1 MRRYWLT
8 LRRFWGTA
16 VAVQLEYQANVL
28 IELLAV
34 AMSLS
39 GSLFLLSLFYG
50 PDQTLGG
57 WSWAQALMVQGLYTV
72 FDGMATTWLRPNLG
86 AIVTH
91 VREGTLDFVLLKPI
105 DSQFWLSMRTLSPAG
120 LPEIG
125 LGVALLIW
133 GSLQA
138 GVVLSLPALLTVLVM
153 VLAGGVIL
161 YSLWFL
167 IAATSIWFVKTWNAT
182 EVLRAVLAAGRYP
195 LSAYPATL
203 RLLFTFVLPVAFLT
217 TVPAELLLG
226 RVAAPML
233 LLGLALAGGFFV
245 SARDVLVVCFASL
258 HLCLEL
264 RCLIGPIGWILFCRS
279 CALPWERWCLFRCMP
294 FGSRCSSPGFGP
306 QCWRGCCMAPGGE
319 A

>member
-1 MRRYWLT
+1 MLRYWRT

-16 VAVQLEYQANVL
+16 LAVQLEYQANLL

-57 WSWAQALMVQGLYTV
+57 WTWAQALMVQGLYTV
-72 FDGMATTWLRPNLG
+72 FDGMASTWLRPNLG

-105 DSQFWLSMRTLSPAG
+105 DSQFWLSWRTLSPAG

-125 LGVALLIW
+125 LGLALLAW
-133 GSLQA
+133 ATHQA
-138 GVVLSLPALLTVLVM
+138 GVVLTLPSLVTALLML
-153 VLAGGVIL
+153 LAGAVIL

-182 EVLRAVLAAGRYP
+182 EVLRALLASGRYP
-195 LSAYPATL
+195 LEAYPSSL
-203 RLLFTFVLPVAFLT
+203 RLLFTVVLPVAFLT
-217 TVPAELLLG
+217 TVPAEVVLG
-226 RVAAPML
+226 RSHASTL
-233 LLGLALAGGFFV
+233 CLGLGLAAGFFTLARQFWLFALRFYT
-245 SARDVLVVCFASL
+245 SA
-258 HLCLEL
+258 
-264 RCLIGPIGWILFCRS
+264 
-279 CALPWERWCLFRCMP
+279 
-294 FGSRCSSPGFGP
+294 SS
-306 QCWRGCCMAPGGE
+306 
-319 A
+319 

>member
-1 MRRYWLT
+1 
-8 LRRFWGTA
+8 
-16 VAVQLEYQANVL
+16 VQLEYQANVL

-72 FDGMATTWLRPNLG
+72 FRRHGHHLAASQTSARSSPMCARAPW
-86 AIVTH
+86 I
-91 VREGTLDFVLLKPI
+91 FVLLKPI
-105 DSQFWLSMRTLSPAG
+105 DSQFWLSLRTLSPAG

-161 YSLWFL
+161 YSMWFL

-245 SARDVLVVCFASL
+245 SARTFWLFA
-258 HLCLEL
+258 L
-264 RCLIGPIGWILFCRS
+264 RHYTS
-279 CALPWERWCLFRCMP
+279 A
-294 FGSRCSSPGFGP
+294 SS
-306 QCWRGCCMAPGGE
+306 
-319 A
+319 